1 MPTALGVFIVGK
13 QPQVSEGLT
22 GARAGKQGPR
32 ESQSVDGEPRCP
44 RSQEQVGEGGERGV
58 SPEPLL
64 TAAGQDDHGEEFLHT
79 QAGPE
84 RGEHPSPEP
93 VPSRLPQLPSEAPT
107 MSSPRAP
114 APAAAGLG

>member
-44 RSQEQVGEGGERGV
+44 RSQEQVGEGGRER
-58 SPEPLL
+58 SL
-64 TAAGQDDHGEEFLHT
+64 
-79 QAGPE
+79 
-84 RGEHPSPEP
+84 
-93 VPSRLPQLPSEAPT
+93 
-107 MSSPRAP
+107 PRAFTHRCRP
-114 APAAAGLG
+114 GRPW